1 MLYSGGARG
10 GGRASKASKRRHGRG
25 LELCIHE
32 SVVWGAYG
40 ERGRCVSGRCCAS
53 AAPRVG
59 LLPAAAGMHMRCGV
73 VGQWWLCFLAASKQ
87 LAAGLW
93 TSATGSAWGVARG
106 AGRS

>member
-1 MLYSGGARG
+1 MVRRG